1 MPNFNNGTIGE
12 IGYGQE
18 KSVEHNAEP
27 LISDGTDVT
36 HFIELLG
43 DMSDPRDNRGK
54 RHELSFVLAVTTM
67 AIMSGKNHVSEIHRY
82 ICNKIKWLRKIFDR
96 PNVESISRAQLPR
109 ILTIVDWE
117 ELNAV
122 IEEFFS
128 VTVENING
136 EWIAID
142 GKVLR
147 GTITDNDN
155 AHENEQIT
163 IAIGH
168 KSQQIFFQRKMS
180 GAKSSEVT
188 VVRKL
193 LKETWLQRA
202 KVTLDPL
209 HANPTTL
216 ETINQ
221 SGGKYIVQIKK
232 NQPTLFEM
240 FGDMAQE
247 EKAIGSTKT
256 VEKSRGRLE
265 EREGR
270 FFPLKDV
277 EFDARWSQSD
287 FQTLIAVDRTVE
299 KIKKEEIT
307 KERSYYVSNV
317 ELEGHQ
323 SKTLTDVEEELFAAI
338 REHWHVESN
347 NYIRDTTFKEDY
359 VKTKNKNQGQILSL
373 LRTVAINIIRKT
385 NPKNF
390 KEAIGSF
397 CDSHEVLTSVL
408 LKFNFLR
415 SWI

>member
-1 MPNFNNGTIGE
+1 MPNFNTETIGE
-12 IGYGQE
+12 MRYGQE
-18 KSVEHNAEP
+18 KSVEQNVEP
-27 LISDGTDVT
+27 LISGGTDVT
-36 HFIELLG
+36 YFIELLG
-43 DMSDPRDNRGK
+43 DISDPRDNRGK

-67 AIMSGKNHVSEIHRY
+67 AILSGKNHVSEIHRY
-82 ICNKIKWLRKIFDR
+82 IHNKIEWLQEIFDR
-96 PNVESISRAQLPR
+96 PNAKLISRAQLPQ

-117 ELNAV
+117 GLNAV
-122 IEEFFS
+122 AEEFFG
-128 VTVENING
+128 VTIENIND

-168 KSQQIFFQRKMS
+168 KSQQILFQRKMS
-180 GAKSSEVT
+180 GAKSSEVAE
-188 VVRKL
+188 VRKL
-193 LKETWLQRA
+193 LEDTGIQRA

-232 NQPTLFEM
+232 NQPILFEM

-247 EKAIGSTKT
+247 EKAIGSIKT
-256 VEKSRGRLE
+256 VKKSRGRIE

-270 FFPLKDV
+270 FFSLEDA
-277 EFDARWSQSD
+277 EFDVRWSQSG
-287 FQTLIAVDRTVE
+287 FQTLIAVDRTIE
-299 KIKKEEIT
+299 KIKKEEISR
-307 KERSYYVSNV
+307 ERSYYVSNV

-323 SKTLTDVEEELFAAI
+323 SKTSTDVEEELFTAI

-347 NYIRDTTFKEDY
+347 NYIRDMTFKEDY

-373 LRTVAINIIRKT
+373 LRTVAIKIIRKT

-390 KEAIGSF
+390 KEVIDSF
-397 CDSHEVLTSVL
+397 CDSQDVLASVL

>member
-1 MPNFNNGTIGE
+1 MPNLNNGTIGKL
-12 IGYGQE
+12 GYGRE
-18 KSVEHNAEP
+18 KSVEQNVEL

-36 HFIELLG
+36 YFIELLS
-43 DMSDPRDNRGK
+43 DISDPRDNRGK
-54 RHELSFVLAVTTM
+54 IHELSFVLAVTTM
-67 AIMSGKNHVSEIHRY
+67 AILSGKNYVSEIHRY
-82 ICNKIKWLRKIFDR
+82 IHNKIEWLQEIFDR
-96 PNVESISRAQLPR
+96 PDAKPISRAQLPR
-109 ILTIVDWE
+109 IIAIVDWE

-122 IEEFFS
+122 IEEFFG
-128 VTVENING
+128 VTVENIND
-136 EWIAID
+136 EWVAID

-168 KSQQIFFQRKMS
+168 KSQQILFQRKMS
-180 GAKSSEVT
+180 GAKSSEVAE
-188 VVRKL
+188 VRKL
-193 LKETWLQRA
+193 LEETWLQRA

-247 EKAIGSTKT
+247 EKAIGSIKT
-256 VEKSRGRLE
+256 VEKSRGRIE

-270 FFPLKDV
+270 FFSLKDV
-277 EFDARWSQSD
+277 EFDARWDQSD
-287 FQTLIAVDRTVE
+287 FQTLIVVDRMTK
-299 KIKKEEIT
+299 KIKKEEISR
-307 KERSYYVSNV
+307 ERSYYVSNV
-317 ELEGHQ
+317 ELEDHQ
-323 SKTLTDVEEELFAAI
+323 SKISTDMEEELFTAI

-347 NYIRDTTFKEDY
+347 NYIRDMTFKEDY

-373 LRTVAINIIRKT
+373 VRTVVINIIRKT

-390 KEAIGSF
+390 KEVIASF
-397 CDSHEVLTSVL
+397 CDSQDVLASVL

-415 SWI
+415 SWN

>member
-1 MPNFNNGTIGE
+1 MPNFNSRTIGE
-12 IGYGQE
+12 MGYGQE
-18 KSVEHNAEP
+18 KSVEQNVEP

-43 DMSDPRDNRGK
+43 DISDPRDNRGK

-67 AIMSGKNHVSEIHRY
+67 AILSGKNYVSEIHRY
-82 ICNKIKWLRKIFDR
+82 IHNKIEWLQEISDR
-96 PNVESISRAQLPR
+96 PDAKPISRAQLPR
-109 ILTIVDWE
+109 ILAIVDWE

-122 IEEFFS
+122 IEEFFG
-128 VTVENING
+128 VTVENIDD

-168 KSQQIFFQRKMS
+168 KSQQILFQRKMS
-180 GAKSSEVT
+180 GAKSSEVAE
-188 VVRKL
+188 VRKL
-193 LKETWLQRA
+193 LEETGLQQA

-221 SGGKYIVQIKK
+221 SGGKYIVQIKM
-232 NQPTLFEM
+232 NQPILFEM

-247 EKAIGSTKT
+247 EKAIGSIKT

-270 FFPLKDV
+270 FFSLKDV
-277 EFDARWSQSD
+277 EFDARWSRSD
-287 FQTLIAVDRTVE
+287 FQTLVAVDRTIE
-299 KIKKEEIT
+299 KIKKEEISR
-307 KERSYYVSNV
+307 KRSYYVSNM
-317 ELEGHQ
+317 ELEDHQ
-323 SKTLTDVEEELFAAI
+323 SKNSTDVEEELFTAI

-347 NYIRDTTFKEDY
+347 NYIRDMTFKEDY
-359 VKTKNKNQGQILSL
+359 VRTKDENQGQILSL
-373 LRTVAINIIRKT
+373 LRTVAIKIIRKT

-390 KEAIGSF
+390 KEVIDSF
-397 CDSHEVLTSVL
+397 CDSQDVLASVL

>member
-1 MPNFNNGTIGE
+1 MPNFNSRTIGE
-12 IGYGQE
+12 MGYGQE
-18 KSVEHNAEP
+18 KSVEQNLEP
-27 LISDGTDVT
+27 LISDSTDVT
-36 HFIELLG
+36 YFIELLG
-43 DMSDPRDNRGK
+43 DISDPRDNRGK
-54 RHELSFVLAVTTM
+54 IHELSFVLAVTTM
-67 AIMSGKNHVSEIHRY
+67 AILSGKNYVSEIHRY
-82 ICNKIKWLRKIFDR
+82 ICNKIRWLQEIFDR
-96 PNVESISRAQLPR
+96 PNAKPISRAQLPR
-109 ILTIVDWE
+109 IIAIVDWD
-117 ELNAV
+117 ELNV
-122 IEEFFS
+122 IIEEFFG
-128 VTVENING
+128 VTVENTND
-136 EWIAID
+136 EWITID

-168 KSQQIFFQRKMS
+168 KSQQILFQRKMS
-180 GAKSSEVT
+180 GAKSSEIVE
-188 VVRKL
+188 VRKL
-193 LKETWLQRA
+193 LEETWLQRA

-247 EKAIGSTKT
+247 EKEIGSIKT
-256 VEKSRGRLE
+256 VEKSRGRIE

-270 FFPLKDV
+270 FFSLKDV
-277 EFDARWSQSD
+277 EFDARWSRSD
-287 FQTLIAVDRTVE
+287 FQTLVAVDRTIE
-299 KIKKEEIT
+299 KIKKEEISR
-307 KERSYYVSNV
+307 ERSYYASNV
-317 ELEGHQ
+317 ELEGYQ
-323 SKTLTDVEEELFAAI
+323 SKTSTDVEEELFTAM

-347 NYIRDTTFKEDY
+347 NYIRDVTFKEDY

-373 LRTVAINIIRKT
+373 LRTVVIKIIRKT

-390 KEAIGSF
+390 KEVIASF
-397 CDSHEVLTSVL
+397 CDSQDVLASVL

>member
-1 MPNFNNGTIGE
+1 MPNFNSRTIDE
-12 IGYGQE
+12 MGYGQE
-18 KSVEHNAEP
+18 KSIEQNVEP
-27 LISDGTDVT
+27 LISDGTEVT
-36 HFIELLG
+36 HFIELLE
-43 DMSDPRDNRGK
+43 DISDPRDNRGK
-54 RHELSFVLAVTTM
+54 IHELSFVLAVTTM
-67 AIMSGKNHVSEIHRY
+67 AILSGKNYVSEIHRY
-82 ICNKIKWLRKIFDR
+82 ICNKIEWLQEIFDR
-96 PNVESISRAQLPR
+96 PNVKPISRAQLPR
-109 ILTIVDWE
+109 ILAMVDWD
-117 ELNAV
+117 ELNAI
-122 IEEFFS
+122 IEEFFG
-128 VTVENING
+128 VTVENIND

-147 GTITDNDN
+147 GTITDKDN

-221 SGGKYIVQIKK
+221 SGGKYIVQIKM

-247 EKAIGSTKT
+247 GKAIGSIKT
-256 VEKSRGRLE
+256 VEKSRGRIE

-270 FFPLKDV
+270 FFSLKDV
-277 EFDARWSQSD
+277 EFDARWSRSD
-287 FQTLIAVDRTVE
+287 FQTLVAVDRTIE
-299 KIKKEEIT
+299 KIKKEEISR
-307 KERSYYVSNV
+307 ERSYYVSNV
-317 ELEGHQ
+317 ELECPQ
-323 SKTLTDVEEELFAAI
+323 SKTLTDVEEELFTAI

-347 NYIRDTTFKEDY
+347 NYIRDMTFKEDY

-373 LRTVAINIIRKT
+373 LRTVVIKIIRKT

-390 KEAIGSF
+390 KEVIASF
-397 CDSHEVLTSVL
+397 CDSQDVLAGVL

>member
-1 MPNFNNGTIGE
+1 MSNFNSRTIGE
-12 IGYGQE
+12 MEYGQE
-18 KSVEHNAEP
+18 KSVEQNVEL
-27 LISDGTDVT
+27 LISAGAEAT

-43 DMSDPRDNRGK
+43 DISDPRDNRGK
-54 RHELSFVLAVTTM
+54 IHELSFVLAVTTM
-67 AIMSGKNHVSEIHRY
+67 AILCGKNRVSEIHRY
-82 ICNKIKWLRKIFDR
+82 IHNKIGWLQEIFDR
-96 PNVESISRAQLPR
+96 PNVKPISRAQLPR
-109 ILTIVDWE
+109 ILAIIDWE
-117 ELNAV
+117 ELNAI
-122 IEEFFS
+122 IEKFFG
-128 VTVENING
+128 VTVENIDD

-168 KSQQIFFQRKMS
+168 ESQQIFFQRKMS
-180 GAKSSEVT
+180 GAKSSEVA

-193 LKETWLQRA
+193 LEDTWLQRA

-256 VEKSRGRLE
+256 VEKNRGRLE

-270 FFPLKDV
+270 FFSLEDA
-277 EFDARWSQSD
+277 EFDARWNRSG
-287 FQTLIAVDRTVE
+287 FQTLIAVDRTTE
-299 KIKKEEIT
+299 KTRKHPA
-307 KERSYYVSNV
+307 
-317 ELEGHQ
+317 G
-323 SKTLTDVEEELFAAI
+323 A
-338 REHWHVESN
+338 
-347 NYIRDTTFKEDY
+347 
-359 VKTKNKNQGQILSL
+359 NQL
-373 LRTVAINIIRKT
+373 
-385 NPKNF
+385 
-390 KEAIGSF
+390 
-397 CDSHEVLTSVL
+397 
-408 LKFNFLR
+408 
-415 SWI
+415 

>member
-1 MPNFNNGTIGE
+1 MPNFNSRTIGKM
-12 IGYGQE
+12 GYRQE
-18 KSVEHNAEP
+18 KSVEQNVEL
-27 LISDGTDVT
+27 LISDGTDAT
-36 HFIELLG
+36 NFIGLLG

-54 RHELSFVLAVTTM
+54 RHELSFVLAVTTV
-67 AIMSGKNHVSEIHRY
+67 AILCGKNNVSEIHRY
-82 ICNKIKWLRKIFDR
+82 IRNKIGWLQEIFDR
-96 PNVESISRAQLPR
+96 PNAKPISRAQLPR
-109 ILTIVDWE
+109 ILAIIDWE
-117 ELNAV
+117 ALNAV

-180 GAKSSEVT
+180 GAKSSEVA

-193 LKETWLQRA
+193 LKGTWLQRA

-247 EKAIGSTKT
+247 EKAIGGTKT

-270 FFPLKDV
+270 FFSLKDV
-277 EFDARWSQSD
+277 EFDARWRQSD
-287 FQTLIAVDRTVE
+287 FQTLIAVDRTTE

-307 KERSYYVSNV
+307 RERSYYVSNV

-323 SKTLTDVEEELFAAI
+323 SKTLTDVEEELFTAI

-347 NYIRDTTFKEDY
+347 NYIRDMTFKEDY

-373 LRTVAINIIRKT
+373 MRTVAINIIRKT

-390 KEAIGSF
+390 KETIDSF
-397 CDSHEVLTSVL
+397 YDSQEVLTSVL
-408 LKFNFLR
+408 LKFKFLR

>member
-1 MPNFNNGTIGE
+1 MTNFNNGTISE
-12 IGYGQE
+12 MGYGQE
-18 KSVEHNAEP
+18 KSVEQNVEP

-36 HFIELLG
+36 YFIELLG
-43 DMSDPRDNRGK
+43 DISDPRDNRGK
-54 RHELSFVLAVTTM
+54 KHELSFVLAVTTM
-67 AIMSGKNHVSEIHRY
+67 AILSGKNYVSEIHRY
-82 ICNKIKWLRKIFDR
+82 IRNKIEWLQEIFDR
-96 PNVESISRAQLPR
+96 PNAKPISRAQLPR
-109 ILTIVDWE
+109 IIATVDWE
-117 ELNAV
+117 ELNTI
-122 IEEFFS
+122 IEEFFG
-128 VTVENING
+128 VTVENTND

-163 IAIGH
+163 IAIEH
-168 KSQQIFFQRKMS
+168 KSQQILFQRKMS
-180 GAKSSEVT
+180 GAKSSEV
-188 VVRKL
+188 VEVRKL
-193 LKETWLQRA
+193 LEETGLQRA
-202 KVTLDPL
+202 KVTLDPF

-247 EKAIGSTKT
+247 EKAIGSIKT

-287 FQTLIAVDRTVE
+287 FQTLIAVDRTTE
-299 KIKKEEIT
+299 KIKTGEVSS
-307 KERSYYVSNV
+307 ERSYYVSNV
-317 ELEGHQ
+317 ELESYQ
-323 SKTLTDVEEELFAAI
+323 SKTSTDVEEELFTAI

-347 NYIRDTTFKEDY
+347 NYIRDMTFKEDY

-373 LRTVAINIIRKT
+373 LRTVVIKIIRKT

-390 KEAIGSF
+390 KEVIASF
-397 CDSHEVLTSVL
+397 CDSQDVLAGVL
-408 LKFNFLR
+408 LKLNFLR

>member
-1 MPNFNNGTIGE
+1 MSNFNNGTIDE
-12 IGYGQE
+12 VEYGQE
-18 KSVEHNAEP
+18 KSVEQNVEP
-27 LISDGTDVT
+27 LISDGTEVA
-36 HFIELLG
+36 HFIELLEN
-43 DMSDPRDNRGK
+43 MHDPRDNRGK
-54 RHELSFVLAVTTM
+54 RHELSFVLAVTTI
-67 AIMSGKNHVSEIHRY
+67 AILCGKNQVSEIHRY
-82 ICNKIKWLRKIFDR
+82 IRNKIKWLQEIFDR
-96 PNVESISRAQLPR
+96 PNAKPISRAQLPR
-109 ILTIVDWE
+109 ILTIVDWK

-128 VTVENING
+128 VTVENINN

-180 GAKSSEVT
+180 GAKSSEVAE
-188 VVRKL
+188 VRKL
-193 LKETWLQRA
+193 LEETGLKRA

-247 EKAIGSTKT
+247 EKAIDSIKT

-270 FFPLKDV
+270 FFSLKDV

-287 FQTLIAVDRTVE
+287 FQTLIAVDRTTE

-307 KERSYYVSNV
+307 RERSYYISNV

-323 SKTLTDVEEELFAAI
+323 SKTLTDVEEELFTAI

-347 NYIRDTTFKEDY
+347 NYIRDMTFKEDY

-373 LRTVAINIIRKT
+373 LRTVAIKIIRKT
-385 NPKNF
+385 NSKNF
-390 KEAIGSF
+390 KEVIDSF
-397 CDSHEVLTSVL
+397 CDSQDVLASVL

>member
-1 MPNFNNGTIGE
+1 MPNFNNGTIDE
-12 IGYGQE
+12 MEYGQE
-18 KSVEHNAEP
+18 KSVEQNVEP
-27 LISDGTDVT
+27 LISDSTEVA
-36 HFIELLG
+36 HFIDLLKNI
-43 DMSDPRDNRGK
+43 SDPRDNRGK
-54 RHELSFVLAVTTM
+54 RHELAFVLAVTTM
-67 AIMSGKNHVSEIHRY
+67 AILSGKNYVSEIHRY
-82 ICNKIKWLRKIFDR
+82 ICNKIEWLQKIFDR
-96 PNVESISRAQLPR
+96 PDVKPVSRAQLPR
-109 ILTIVDWE
+109 IIAIVDWE
-117 ELNAV
+117 ELNAI
-122 IEEFFS
+122 IEDFFG
-128 VTVENING
+128 VTVENTNG

-163 IAIGH
+163 IAIRH
-168 KSQQIFFQRKMS
+168 KSQEILFQRKMS
-180 GAKSSEVT
+180 GAKSSEV
-188 VVRKL
+188 VEVRKL
-193 LKETWLQRA
+193 LGETGLRQA

-232 NQPTLFEM
+232 NQPMLFKM

-247 EKAIGSTKT
+247 EKAIGCIKT

-270 FFPLKDV
+270 FFSLNDV

-287 FQTLIAVDRTVE
+287 FQTLITVDRTIK
-299 KIKKEEIT
+299 KIKTGEVSS
-307 KERSYYVSNV
+307 ERSYYVSNV

-323 SKTLTDVEEELFAAI
+323 SKTLTDVEEELFTAI

-347 NYIRDTTFKEDY
+347 NYIRDMTFKEDY

-373 LRTVAINIIRKT
+373 LRTVVIKIIRKT

-390 KEAIGSF
+390 KEVIDSF
-397 CDSHEVLTSVL
+397 CDSQDALASVL
-408 LKFNFLR
+408 LKSNFLR
-415 SWI
+415 PWI

>member
-18 KSVEHNAEP
+18 KSVKHNAEP
-27 LISDGTDVT
+27 LISDGADVT

-54 RHELSFVLAVTTM
+54 RHELSFVLAVTIM

-82 ICNKIKWLRKIFDR
+82 IGNKIKWLRKIFDR
-96 PNVESISRAQLPR
+96 PNVEPISRAQLPR

-117 ELNAV
+117 AINAV

-240 FGDMAQE
+240 FGDMAQK

-256 VEKSRGRLE
+256 VEKSRGRIE
-265 EREGR
+265 ERDGR

-277 EFDARWSQSD
+277 EFDARWNQSN
-287 FQTLIAVDRTVE
+287 FQTLIAVDRTTE
-299 KIKKEEIT
+299 KTRKHPA
-307 KERSYYVSNV
+307 
-317 ELEGHQ
+317 G
-323 SKTLTDVEEELFAAI
+323 A
-338 REHWHVESN
+338 
-347 NYIRDTTFKEDY
+347 
-359 VKTKNKNQGQILSL
+359 NQLWLGLS
-373 LRTVAINIIRKT
+373 
-385 NPKNF
+385 
-390 KEAIGSF
+390 IG
-397 CDSHEVLTSVL
+397 
-408 LKFNFLR
+408 
-415 SWI
+415 

>member
-1 MPNFNNGTIGE
+1 MPNFNNGTINE
-12 IGYGQE
+12 MGYGQE
-18 KSVEHNAEP
+18 KSVEQNVEP
-27 LISDGTDVT
+27 LISDDADIT
-36 HFIELLG
+36 HFIELLR
-43 DMSDPRDNRGK
+43 DISDPRDNRGK

-67 AIMSGKNHVSEIHRY
+67 AILSGKNHVSEIHRY
-82 ICNKIKWLRKIFDR
+82 ICNKTEWLQEIFDR
-96 PNVESISRAQLPR
+96 PNTKPISRAQLPR
-109 ILTIVDWE
+109 IIAIVDWD
-117 ELNAV
+117 ELNTI
-122 IEEFFS
+122 IEEFFG
-128 VTVENING
+128 VTVENIND

-180 GAKSSEVT
+180 GAKSSEVAE
-188 VVRKL
+188 VRKL
-193 LKETWLQRA
+193 LEETWLQRA

-247 EKAIGSTKT
+247 EKAIGSSKT
-256 VEKSRGRLE
+256 VEKSRGRIE
-265 EREGR
+265 ERVGH
-270 FFPLKDV
+270 FFSLKDA
-277 EFDARWSQSD
+277 EFDARWDRSD
-287 FQTLIAVDRTVE
+287 FQTLAAVDRTVE

-307 KERSYYVSNV
+307 RERSYYVSNV

-323 SKTLTDVEEELFAAI
+323 SKTLTDVGEELFTAI

-347 NYIRDTTFKEDY
+347 NYIRDMTFKEDY

-373 LRTVAINIIRKT
+373 LRTVAIKIIRKT

-390 KEAIGSF
+390 KEVIDSF
-397 CDSHEVLTSVL
+397 CDSQDVLASVL

>member
-1 MPNFNNGTIGE
+1 MLNFNSRTIDE
-12 IGYGQE
+12 MGYGQE
-18 KSVEHNAEP
+18 KSVEQNVEL
-27 LISDGTDVT
+27 LISNGADVT
-36 HFIELLG
+36 HFIELLR
-43 DMSDPRDNRGK
+43 DIRDPRDNRGK
-54 RHELSFVLAVTTM
+54 IHELSFVLATTIM
-67 AIMSGKNHVSEIHRY
+67 AILSGNNRVSEIHRY
-82 ICNKIKWLRKIFDR
+82 IHNKIEWLQEIFER
-96 PNVESISRAQLPR
+96 PNAKPISRAQLPR
-109 ILTIVDWE
+109 IIDIVDWDD
-117 ELNAV
+117 LNAI

-128 VTVENING
+128 ATVEKTND

-168 KSQQIFFQRKMS
+168 KSQQIIFQRKMS
-180 GAKSSEVT
+180 GPKSSEVAE
-188 VVRKL
+188 VREL
-193 LKETWLQRA
+193 LKGTWLQRA
-202 KVTLDPL
+202 RVTLDPL

-221 SGGKYIVQIKK
+221 SGGKYVVQIKK

-240 FGDMAQE
+240 FGDMAQD
-247 EKAIGSTKT
+247 EKAIGSIKT
-256 VEKSRGRLE
+256 VEKNRGRLE

-287 FQTLIAVDRTVE
+287 FQTLIVMDRTT
-299 KIKKEEIT
+299 KKLKKGEISR
-307 KERSYYVSNV
+307 ERSYYVSNV
-317 ELEGHQ
+317 ELEDYQ
-323 SKTLTDVEEELFAAI
+323 SKTLADVEEELFTAI

-347 NYIRDTTFKEDY
+347 NHIRDVTFKEDY
-359 VKTKNKNQGQILSL
+359 VKTKNTNQGQILSL
-373 LRTVAINIIRKT
+373 LRTVVIKIIRQT

-390 KEAIGSF
+390 KEVIASF
-397 CDSHEVLTSVL
+397 CDSQDVLASVL
-408 LKFNFLR
+408 LKCNFLR

>member
-1 MPNFNNGTIGE
+1 M
-12 IGYGQE
+12 GYGQE
-18 KSVEHNAEP
+18 KSVEQNVES

-36 HFIELLG
+36 HFIELLEEI
-43 DMSDPRDNRGK
+43 SDPRDNRGK
-54 RHELSFVLAVTTM
+54 RHKLSFVLAVTTM
-67 AIMSGKNHVSEIHRY
+67 AILCGKNHVSEIHRY
-82 ICNKIKWLRKIFDR
+82 IRNKIEWLQEIFDC
-96 PNVESISRAQLPR
+96 PNAKPISRAQLPR
-109 ILTIVDWE
+109 ILIIVDWE
-117 ELNAV
+117 ELNAI

-128 VTVENING
+128 VTIENIND

-155 AHENEQIT
+155 AHENEQIAL
-163 IAIGH
+163 AIGH
-168 KSQQIFFQRKMS
+168 RSQQILFQRKMS
-180 GAKSSEVT
+180 GAKSSEV
-188 VVRKL
+188 VEVRKL

-247 EKAIGSTKT
+247 EKAIGSIKT

-265 EREGR
+265 ERDGR
-270 FFPLKDV
+270 FFPLEDV
-277 EFDARWSQSD
+277 EFDARWGKSD
-287 FQTLIAVDRTVE
+287 FKTLISVDRTIE
-299 KIKKEEIT
+299 KIKKGGISR
-307 KERSYYVSNV
+307 ERSYYVSNV
-317 ELEGHQ
+317 ELEDHQ
-323 SKTLTDVEEELFAAI
+323 SKTLTDVEEELFTAI

-347 NYIRDTTFKEDY
+347 NYIRDMTFKEDY
-359 VKTKNKNQGQILSL
+359 VQTKNKNQGQILSL

-390 KEAIGSF
+390 REVIGSF
-397 CDSHEVLTSVL
+397 CDSQDVLASVL

-415 SWI
+415 SLI